1 MPNPELRIIQPQD
14 DESICHIIKQVGGEF
29 GAVGDGFGPGDAEV
43 GNMSAHY
50 LAYTRSAY
58 YVALVDG
65 KVVGGGG
72 IAPFADNICEL
83 RKLFLLAEY
92 RGRGIGKALTQQC
105 LADAIAFGYQ
115 ACYLDT
121 LASMKTAISL
131 YEQFGFVHLEA
142 PLPVSEHGGCDVWML
157 KQLEPSS

>member
-1 MPNPELRIIQPQD
+1 MIIDIRPIEAQD
-14 DESICHIIKQVGGEF
+14 DLALAQIIRQVGAEF

-43 GNMSAHY
+43 ANMSAHY

-83 RKLFLLAEY
+83 RKLFLLADF

-121 LASMKTAISL
+121 LASMETAISL
-131 YEQFGFVHLEA
+131 YEQCGFVHLEA

-157 KQLEPSS
+157 KKLDGL